1 MNISGNE
8 QKYKTQKALSRSLIG
23 NFLTKVVV
31 MVEKNQPKSILDVGC
46 GKGFVVSFLKRH
58 LEKSTAEQIDFWGFD
73 ISSENIQV
81 ARKVLGEEKAFV
93 ADIYEID
100 LPERSFDLVLALEI
114 LEHLEKPRKA
124 LKQLQKI
131 TKRNI
136 LLSVPLE
143 PYFGFS
149 NLLFR
154 RKMKE
159 IKKEESRINK
169 WTKGKFV
176 NLVDKYFEVEEVT
189 ISFPWLL
196 VLAKKNKS

>member
-23 NFLTKVVV
+23 NLLTKIVVL
-31 MVEKNQPKSILDVGC
+31 VEKKQPKNILDVGC
-46 GKGFVVSFLKRH
+46 GKGLVVSFLKRH
-58 LEKSTAEQIDFWGFD
+58 LEKSSVEQMDFWGFD

-81 ARKVLGEEKAFV
+81 AKKVFGNEKAFI
-93 ADIYEID
+93 ADVYGID

-114 LEHLEKPRKA
+114 LEHLEKPQKA

-143 PYFGFS
+143 PYFGLS
-149 NLLFR
+149 NLFFR
-154 RKMKE
+154 RNMEE

-176 NLVDKYFEVEEVT
+176 KLVNKYFEVEEVT
-189 ISFPWLL
+189 ISFPWVL
-196 VLAKKNKS
+196 VLARKK